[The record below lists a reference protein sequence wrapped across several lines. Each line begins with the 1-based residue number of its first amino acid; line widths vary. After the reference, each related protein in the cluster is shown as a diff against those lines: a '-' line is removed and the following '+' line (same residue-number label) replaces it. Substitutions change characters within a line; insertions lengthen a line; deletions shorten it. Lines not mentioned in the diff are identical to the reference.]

1 MKLPPCQGLTLGTIE
16 AENVGQVAREQI
28 KDVFSKRF
36 RILTTA
42 ADHPLLETST
52 FSQNV
57 CVKFTIILALLSVAA
72 TALCAPLPSSTGV
85 SPSLNAGSDEA
96 QPVLDTFRFKKRG
109 QDTDNDDPLL
119 TPFLNTYRPV
129 EKRSKVSDAA
139 GYVPHSTSKLISNG
153 HLALRHVR
161 AAVEAGSGI
170 PNLIA
175 DVQKLQKDVQ
185 NIVTQLKAA
194 GLFPGSKKDPATQGL
209 KQGDT
214 AVAIEAPDTIS
225 EAEPADNDSAI
236 TPDSDSTTTETEAVP
251 SPESSAPTDL
261 SQADN

>member
-1 MKLPPCQGLTLGTIE
+1 MYVS
-16 AENVGQVAREQI
+16 N
-28 KDVFSKRF
+28 
-36 RILTTA
+36 
-42 ADHPLLETST
+42 
-52 FSQNV
+52 SQL
-57 CVKFTIILALLSVAA
+57 FWALLSVAA

-139 GYVPHSTSKLISNG
+139 G
-153 HLALRHVR
+153 HVR